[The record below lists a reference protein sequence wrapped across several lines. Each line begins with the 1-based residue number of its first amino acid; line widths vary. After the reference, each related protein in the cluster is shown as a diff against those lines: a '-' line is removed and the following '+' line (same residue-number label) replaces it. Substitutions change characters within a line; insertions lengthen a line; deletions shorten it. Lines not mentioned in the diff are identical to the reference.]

1 MYHCARLNHLQGGRL
16 LACQDYGIEHVHIF
30 GIHQS
35 IPENTAEAVVAF
47 LLNVIDSSSWKRVTS
62 IPRCCGWLTVAVHK
76 DGEDP
81 SCMVAELVVAFY
93 VFPDHGDCGSWRTY

>member
-1 MYHCARLNHLQGGRL
+1 MQMLA
-16 LACQDYGIEHVHIF
+16 ACQDYGIEPINPI
-30 GIHQS
+30 GNQS

-47 LLNVIDSSSWKRVTS
+47 LLNVIDSSSSRRFP
-62 IPRCCGWLTVAVHK
+62 IPRCYGRLTVAVHK